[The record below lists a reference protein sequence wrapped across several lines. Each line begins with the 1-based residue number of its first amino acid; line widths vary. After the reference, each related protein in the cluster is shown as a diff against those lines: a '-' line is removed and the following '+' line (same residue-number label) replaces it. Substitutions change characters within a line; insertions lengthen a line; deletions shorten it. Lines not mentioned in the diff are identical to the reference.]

1 MERSEQAGIGVAVVG
16 HVLLFA
22 ALSLSL
28 MSPPELPKITSDP
41 VEVELIDDVALQSA
55 APMPS
60 VAPAPAPASAQ
71 ESVVQETS
79 PPTPLPPPPPL
90 PKVEQTPAPKPVPK
104 IVTTPAPKPVPKAP
118 PRPVPKLVA
127 PVPVAKLTAKSAAKP
142 PLKASAP
149 AKPTQT
155 KTATADTRPRRRP
168 GLSRSIVDGLND
180 APSKS
185 VSKTSAPGKA
195 VTAAKPVSATTGIT
209 AAQMTGPQKSALNG
223 LIYRQLKP
231 FWKPPSGAD
240 AELLVTKLSVHLNR
254 DGSIDGEP
262 ELLGQEG
269 INDSNRTQAK
279 LHAERAI
286 QAVRRAAPF
295 NLPPDYYEAWK
306 WLKPLKL
313 YVGQPG

>member
-1 MERSEQAGIGVAVVG
+1 MDRSEQAGLGVAVIG
-16 HVLLFA
+16 HVVLFA

-55 APMPS
+55 APQPTA
-60 VAPAPAPASAQ
+60 APAPAPAAAQ

-79 PPTPLPPPPPL
+79 PPTPLPPPPPQ
-90 PKVEQTPAPKPVPK
+90 PKVEPAPTPKPAPKVVPK
-104 IVTTPAPKPVPKAP
+104 PAPKPVPKAP
-118 PRPVPKLVA
+118 PRPTPKPVA
-127 PVPVAKLTAKSAAKP
+127 PAPAAK
-142 PLKASAP
+142 AP
-149 AKPTQT
+149 AKPTT
-155 KTATADTRPRRRP
+155 KPAPKASAAAKAAPAKTASTDTRPRRRP
-168 GLSRSIVDGLND
+168 GLSRSIIDGLSD
-180 APSKS
+180 APGKS
-185 VSKTSAPGKA
+185 VSKTTVPSKA
-195 VTAAKPVSATTGIT
+195 VTAPKPATAPTGLT

-254 DGSIDGEP
+254 DGSIEGEP

-269 INDSNRTQAK
+269 VNDSNRTQAK

-295 NLPPDYYEAWK
+295 NLPPDYYDAWK